1 MNTIENIREQVEAKT
16 VFYLNEN
23 TTIQDLDSTR
33 DEIERKNADSLEAMK
48 NSGFFTSE
56 EVREVAKIAASI
68 LYKAHFNAVQA
79 LTETRRAN
87 WVF

>member
-1 MNTIENIREQVEAKT
+1 MNTIKNIRTQVEAKT
-16 VFYLNEN
+16 VFYLNES
-23 TTIQDLDSTR
+23 TTIQDLDNTR

-48 NSGFFTSE
+48 LSGFFTADE
-56 EVREVAKIAASI
+56 LKEVAKIAASI